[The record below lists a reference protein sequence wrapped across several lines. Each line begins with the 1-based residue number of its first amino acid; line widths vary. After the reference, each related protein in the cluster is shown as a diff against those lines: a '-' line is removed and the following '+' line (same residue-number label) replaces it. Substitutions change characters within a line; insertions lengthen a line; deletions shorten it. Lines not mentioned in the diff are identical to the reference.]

1 MEDIAGWV
9 ALAATCVAALM
20 TASNVGARV
29 TGWGFVVFTIGAVA
43 WIVVGL
49 ETGQTQ
55 LLWSNVFLGVV
66 DAFGVWRWLGRR
78 AKFSDAAD
86 AEQARSAADSYE
98 PVFSISRIDGL
109 PVTDANGQVIA
120 HSVDALATC
129 AGGTIDFFIV
139 REGGVAG
146 VGETLRRLPRHL
158 VRVCD
163 AELQTDLDTAALAKL
178 ALAETQPRG

>member
-20 TASNVGARV
+20 TASNLGARV
-29 TGWGFVVFTIGAVA
+29 TGWGFVVFTLGAIA
-43 WIVVGL
+43 WIIVGL

-55 LLWSNVFLGVV
+55 LLWSNIFLGVV
-66 DAFGVWRWLGRR
+66 DVFGVWRWLGRR

-86 AEQARSAADSYE
+86 AEQARSVQVAPE
-98 PVFSISRIDGL
+98 PLFSISQIDGL
-109 PVTDANGQVIA
+109 PVKGADGQVIA
-120 HSVDALATC
+120 HSIDALATC

-146 VGETLRRLPRHL
+146 VGETLRRLPRDQ
-158 VRVCD
+158 VRVRD
-163 AELQTDLDTAALAKL
+163 TALETDLDASALAQLSIAHTSKI
-178 ALAETQPRG
+178 G

>member
-9 ALAATCVAALM
+9 ALVATCIAALM
-20 TASNVGARV
+20 TASNLGARV

-55 LLWSNVFLGVV
+55 LLWSNIFLGVV
-66 DAFGVWRWLGRR
+66 DVFGIWRWLGRR
-78 AKFSDAAD
+78 AKFSDAAN
-86 AEQARSAADSYE
+86 AEQARSGRAEHEAL
-98 PVFSISRIDGL
+98 FSISRIDGL
-109 PVTDANGQVIA
+109 PVRGADGQVIA
-120 HSVDALATC
+120 HAVDALATC

-146 VGETLRRLPRHL
+146 VGETLRRLPREI
-158 VRVCD
+158 VRVRD
-163 AELQTDLDTAALAKL
+163 TSLDTDLNVSGITQL
-178 ALAETQPRG
+178 ALAEVP

>member
-1 MEDIAGWV
+1 MENIAGWV

-20 TASNVGARV
+20 TASNLGARV

-49 ETGQTQ
+49 KTGQTQ

-66 DAFGVWRWLGRR
+66 DVFGIWRWLGRR

-86 AEQARSAADSYE
+86 AEQARSEHGKCE
-98 PVFSISRIDGL
+98 PLFSISRIDGL
-109 PVTDANGQVIA
+109 PVTGVGGQVIA

-129 AGGTIDFFIV
+129 AGGTIDYFIV

-146 VGETLRRLPRHL
+146 VGETLRRLPRNMAR
-158 VRVCD
+158 VRD
-163 AELQTDLDTAALAKL
+163 AALETNLDTAALAL
-178 ALAETQPRG
+178 LTLAETR

>member
-1 MEDIAGWV
+1 MQDIAGWV

-20 TASNVGARV
+20 TASNLGARV

-49 ETGQTQ
+49 ESGQTQ
-55 LLWSNVFLGVV
+55 LLWSNIFLGVV
-66 DAFGVWRWLGRR
+66 DVFGIWRWLGRR
-78 AKFSDAAD
+78 AKFSDAAQ
-86 AEQARSAADSYE
+86 AEQARSTAPLRE
-98 PVFSISRIDGL
+98 RLFSISRIDGL
-109 PVTDANGQVIA
+109 PVTGGDGQVIA

-146 VGETLRRLPRHL
+146 VGETLRRLPRDM
-158 VRVCD
+158 VRVRD
-163 AELQTDLDTAALAKL
+163 ASLATSLDPAALSRL
-178 ALAETQPRG
+178 PLVEVE

>member
-1 MEDIAGWV
+1 MQDIAGWI

-20 TASNVGARV
+20 TASNLGARV
-29 TGWGFVVFTIGAVA
+29 TGWGFVVFTVGAVA

-55 LLWSNVFLGVV
+55 LLWSNIFLGIV
-66 DAFGVWRWLGRR
+66 DVFGVWRWLARR

-86 AEQARSAADSYE
+86 AEQARSERGPDQ
-98 PVFSISRIDGL
+98 PLFSISQIDGL
-109 PVTDANGQVIA
+109 PVKGADGQVIA

-146 VGETLRRLPRHL
+146 VGETLRRLPRKM
-158 VRVCD
+158 VRVRD
-163 AELQTDLDTAALAKL
+163 AALETDLDATALSRL
-178 ALAETQPRG
+178 TRAETQ

>member
-20 TASNVGARV
+20 TASNLGARV
-29 TGWGFVVFTIGAVA
+29 TGWGFVVFTLGAVA

-49 ETGQTQ
+49 ETSQTQ
-55 LLWSNVFLGVV
+55 LLWSNIFLSVV
-66 DAFGVWRWLGRR
+66 DVFGIWRWLGRR
-78 AKFSDAAD
+78 ARFSDAAD
-86 AEQARSAADSYE
+86 AEQARSAASTRE
-98 PVFSISRIDGL
+98 NLFSVSRIDGL
-109 PVTDANGQVIA
+109 PVLGNDGSVIA

-146 VGETLRRLPRHL
+146 VGETLRRLPRGIVK
-158 VRVCD
+158 VR
-163 AELQTDLDTAALAKL
+163 DTALETTL
-178 ALAETQPRG
+178 DSTSLSRLVLAETQ

>member
-1 MEDIAGWV
+1 MQDVAGWI

-20 TASNVGARV
+20 TASNLGARV

-49 ETGQTQ
+49 ESGQTQ

-66 DAFGVWRWLGRR
+66 DVFGIWRWLGRR
-78 AKFSDAAD
+78 AKFSDAAEV
-86 AEQARSAADSYE
+86 EQARSTELARE
-98 PVFSISRIDGL
+98 RLFSISRIDGL
-109 PVTDANGQVIA
+109 PVTGSDGQVIA

-146 VGETLRRLPRHL
+146 VGETLRRLPKDQ
-158 VRVCD
+158 VRVRD
-163 AELQTDLDTAALAKL
+163 AALETSLDPA
-178 ALAETQPRG
+178 ALSRLPLVEVQ

>member
-20 TASNVGARV
+20 TASNLGARV
-29 TGWGFVVFTIGAVA
+29 TGWGFVVFTVGAVA

-66 DAFGVWRWLGRR
+66 DVFGIWRWLGRR

-86 AEQARSAADSYE
+86 AEQARSDHGECE
-98 PVFSISRIDGL
+98 PLFSISRIDGL
-109 PVTDANGQVIA
+109 PVTGADGQVIA

-129 AGGTIDFFIV
+129 AGGTIDYFIV

-146 VGETLRRLPRHL
+146 VGETLRRLPRAM
-158 VRVCD
+158 VRVRD
-163 AELQTDLDTAALAKL
+163 AALETDLDTAALARL
-178 ALAETQPRG
+178 TLAETHSHS